1 MDAYT
6 FYWSAAEDLLRRL
19 DIPKMR
25 KKVVVVVQEVVL
37 IFLIQVVLELRT
49 SELIIGIC

>member
-6 FYWSAAEDLLRRL
+6 PSWSAAEDLLRRL
-19 DIPKMR
+19 VIPKMR
-25 KKVVVVVQEVVL
+25 KKVVVVVQEVVS
-37 IFLIQVVLELRT
+37 IFLIQVVLKLRT